1 MKVFALRG
9 VCVGVDRHL
18 KAGDIVD
25 LESALVTYLVSIG
38 AVEIVHEEPVREP
51 VHIAPIV
58 DKAVV
63 KPTPEKSGKPEK

>member
-25 LESALVTYLVSIG
+25 LEAALVTYLVSIG
-38 AVEIVHEEPVREP
+38 AVEIVREEPT
-51 VHIAPIV
+51 APIAE
-58 DKAVV
+58 KPIA